1 MPSRAH
7 RSSADETAPGARVF
21 LSYRRADTSAVAARV
36 AERLIRE
43 LGESRVF
50 LDVRAME
57 AGRNFRLQL
66 RDAVTRSAVM
76 LVLIGPN
83 WLTDA
88 RGARRLDD
96 PQDHVRNEIEEGLL
110 RGLLVIPVLVD
121 GASMPPSSELPP
133 ALMPLAE
140 LQSLRIA
147 HSTYRHDDDVV
158 VTRVVE
164 HLRPLGPGQ
173 HTRPAGVLA
182 VVAVLAVL
190 VGASLVAFRP
200 WTDDPVPVPSTS
212 VPSGPSAA
220 PAAPTVTDAVS
231 APSPVPATPT
241 LVVEPPQSGESGASI
256 QAEYDQPDECSTVA
270 TVTGDLHSD
279 PRAAG
284 RVLWVVAVLDASP
297 NVLYYPKVQV
307 SAPDGRFSVPIDLNT
322 TSGGRRGRFGLVV
335 SPTDR
340 ARDDLQRS
348 LDADIAK
355 NDSAYPDE
363 RRTRL
368 QIGNIEIATT
378 PFVNQRC

>member
-1 MPSRAH
+1 MPPRDH
-7 RSSADETAPGARVF
+7 RSSTDDTAPGACVF
-21 LSYRRADTSAVAARV
+21 LCYRRADTSAVAARV

-50 LDVRAME
+50 LDVRAMV

-88 RGARRLDD
+88 RGGRRLDD

-140 LQSLRIA
+140 LQALQIA

-158 VTRVVE
+158 VSRVVE
-164 HLRPLGPGQ
+164 HLRPLVPNRR
-173 HTRPAGVLA
+173 TRPTGALA
-182 VVAVLAVL
+182 AMAVLAALVVL
-190 VGASLVAFRP
+190 VGASLVALRP
-200 WTDDPVPVPSTS
+200 WTDDPLPATS
-212 VPSGPSAA
+212 VPSYPSAA
-220 PAAPTVTDAVS
+220 PAVTDAAS
-231 APSPVPATPT
+231 APNPVPAAPT
-241 LVVEPPQSGESGASI
+241 HEATPPQSGGSGASI
-256 QAEYDQPDECSTVA
+256 QAAYDQPDECSTVA
-270 TVTGDLHSD
+270 TVTGDLHGD
-279 PRAAG
+279 PRVAG

-297 NVLYYPKVQV
+297 NVLYYPKMQV
-307 SAPDGRFSVPIDLNT
+307 SAADGRFSVPIDLNT